1 MSEVNYQ
8 DRVRVIDSRGALPEV
23 SIVEGA
29 GWAKAVIWP
38 GNGARYRTFQVINLE
53 AGSSTR
59 SLDHLSDSVYYVM
72 RGVGV
77 GEDVKSKAQMAI
89 VEGSMIHI
97 DAGDQYRILAGEPGL
112 ELLGGPCP
120 ADQRWYDAGPS
131 TKKASHEHSGFS
143 PR

>member
-1 MSEVNYQ
+1 MNKTGEAMPQAGNL
-8 DRVRVIDSRGALPEV
+8 DKVRVIDSRGTLPEV

-59 SLDHLSDSVYYVM
+59 SLDHRTDSVYYVM
-72 RGVGV
+72 RGAGV
-77 GEDVKSKAQMAI
+77 VEDVKGKTGEAI

-97 DAGDQYRILAGEPGL
+97 DAGDQYRIRAGETGL

-120 ADQRWYDAGPS
+120 ADESWYSAE
-131 TKKASHEHSGFS
+131 TAN
-143 PR
+143 